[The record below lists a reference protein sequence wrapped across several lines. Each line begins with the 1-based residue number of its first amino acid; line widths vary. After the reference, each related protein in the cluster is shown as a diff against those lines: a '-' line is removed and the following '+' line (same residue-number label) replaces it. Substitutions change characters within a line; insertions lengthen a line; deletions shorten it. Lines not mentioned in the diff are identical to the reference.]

1 MKKCST
7 TEETYT
13 VIEKKGQSINIER
26 ESDMQENINFIV
38 AIVTSLITMCT
49 LIFWPVAKPIS
60 HLLISC
66 CFINE

>member
-26 ESDMQENINFIV
+26 ESDMQENINLLFSSV
-38 AIVTSLITMCT
+38 DE
-49 LIFWPVAKPIS
+49 IS
-60 HLLISC
+60 DRKSSQDEI
-66 CFINE
+66 E

>member
-26 ESDMQENINFIV
+26 ESDMQENINFMNEDRRYILF
-38 AIVTSLITMCT
+38 AFKWILNKEMLIYFKN
-49 LIFWPVAKPIS
+49 LNLSK
-60 HLLISC
+60 
-66 CFINE
+66 